1 MRRGYWKLVA
11 WVAVFA
17 LALVACSQQT
27 DETTAPAETTETTVA
42 TTEAPTETTEAMTE
56 TTVAGEEMM
65 VATDVGVTEEPCPG
79 GNPDRGC
86 IYLGVLTDESGPF
99 QAASAPLYGAQQLF
113 WATVNAGDG
122 IGGAYD
128 VAVPEDLK
136 KDTQYQPD
144 VLVASYN
151 QIAGDVAALAMSLG
165 TSQSIAAIPDYERD
179 STIAVPM
186 SWWSGWAFEDSI
198 IEFGTNYCF
207 EAMNAIDWA
216 SGAFPAQGRELS
228 TIGILAIPNDYGL
241 DYAAGVA
248 LAAEANGLEIIW
260 NEPVIP
266 ASAGGD
272 PSQTEAVAQVVGET
286 PDLVILVVG
295 PSETAAIVGGAAQQL
310 GADVPLFIG
319 AAPSWNSALL
329 ASPAAPA
336 FESGIFF
343 QSSFVPGWDTDSVGH
358 EKMRAAVTSVGQDP
372 NDFWVSGWVSQYGL
386 KSALDAAYNAG
397 DLTKAGIVEAA
408 LSLGTVDYEGMM
420 PERSFAGAAN
430 AVFPREAVI
439 GAYSADAS
447 TGIATIQDFFV
458 GSTAAGYDFTA
469 ACAG

>member
-1 MRRGYWKLVA
+1 MRSTYRKGLAWMAVMSLV
-11 WVAVFA
+11 
-17 LALVACSQQT
+17 LAACAQDT
-27 DETTAPAETTETTVA
+27 ATTTTAAP
-42 TTEAPTETTEAMTE
+42 APTPTTAATPD
-56 TTVAGEEMM
+56 TTAAATPDTTMEEMM

-99 QAASAPLYGAQQLF
+99 QAAAPALYGAQQLF
-113 WATVNAGDG
+113 WGTVNAGDG

-128 VAVPEDLK
+128 VALPEDLK
-136 KDTQYQPD
+136 KDTAYQPD
-144 VLVASYN
+144 KFVADYN
-151 QIAGDVAALAMSLG
+151 QIAGDVAAIAQSLG

-179 STIAVPM
+179 NTVAAPM
-186 SWWSGWAFEDSI
+186 SWWSGWSFEDNI

-216 SGAFPAQGRELS
+216 AGAFPAQSRELG
-228 TIGILAIPNDYGL
+228 TIGILAIPNDYGA
-241 DYAAGVA
+241 DYSAGVK
-248 LAAEANGLEIIW
+248 LAAEANGIEIAW
-260 NEPVIP
+260 EQAVIP

-272 PSQTEAVAQVVGET
+272 ATQTEAVAKIAADT

-310 GADVPLFIG
+310 GATVPLFIG

-336 FESGIFF
+336 FETGIFF

-358 EKMRAAVTSVGQDP
+358 EKMRQAVGSIGQDP
-372 NDFWVSGWVSQYGL
+372 NDFWISGWVSQYGL
-386 KSALDAAYNAG
+386 KAALDGAFAAG
-397 DLTKAGIVEAA
+397 DLTKAGIVAAA
-408 LSLGTVDYEGMM
+408 LALDTVDYEGMM
-420 PERSFAGAAN
+420 PARSFAGDAN
-430 AVFPREAVI
+430 DITPREAVI

-447 TGIATIQDFFV
+447 TGIATIEEFFV
-458 GSTAAGYDFTA
+458 GPTAAAYEFTA
-469 ACAG
+469 ACGG